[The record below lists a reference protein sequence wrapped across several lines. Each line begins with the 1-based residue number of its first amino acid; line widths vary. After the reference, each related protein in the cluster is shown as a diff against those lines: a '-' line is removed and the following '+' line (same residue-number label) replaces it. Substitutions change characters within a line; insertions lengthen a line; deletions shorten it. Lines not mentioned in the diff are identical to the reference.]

1 MVVLIFL
8 ELGLWISFY
17 ISFNINIQY
26 VGQSLPDCL
35 QLQNR
40 RVISRKG
47 QYSPRYYIEQSIWII
62 SWFQYHNRYMWNT
75 LKLFREF
82 FVVMVNL
89 QLLTANYAQNHYREY
104 SFLLILG
111 KGDGATR
118 GLGLKS
124 RDFVNVRSTHF
135 PVEIIYL
142 IAF

>member
-1 MVVLIFL
+1 MVVLFFL

-26 VGQSLPDCL
+26 VVQSLPDCL
-35 QLQNR
+35 QLENK
-40 RVISRKG
+40 RVISRGG
-47 QYSPRYYIEQSIWII
+47 QYFPHYNIEYLIAII
-62 SWFQYHNRYMWNT
+62 SRFQYHNRCLWNT
-75 LKLFREF
+75 LKILCSIL
-82 FVVMVNL
+82 VVCPNH
-89 QLLTANYAQNHYREY
+89 QISTAKSIQKHYREY
-104 SFLLILG
+104 SFLLTIG

-124 RDFVNVRSTHF
+124 WDFVNVRSTHF